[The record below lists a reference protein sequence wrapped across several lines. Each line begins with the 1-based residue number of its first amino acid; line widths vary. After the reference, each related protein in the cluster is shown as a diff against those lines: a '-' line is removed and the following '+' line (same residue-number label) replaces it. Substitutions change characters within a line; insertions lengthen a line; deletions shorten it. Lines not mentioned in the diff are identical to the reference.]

1 MKINELMNLNIQ
13 LFADAADNDSADVN
27 NTVDAEVA
35 AGEEDGIVVLTD
47 NSEDVVTEVSNNN
60 TNDEGAADPE
70 SDSKGNN
77 EDVTQTQAFARRLKE
92 EKTKMQQENQAK
104 LDNFAQQR
112 GFKDWKELEQAN
124 EREQLDNLGIN
135 DQDAF
140 NKFLEDKINN
150 NPVVLEAKKVLE
162 QQKNAEIEKAL
173 NNEISLISEMD
184 PSIKSLDDLAQIP
197 EYDELMDKA
206 VNRGYSLSDAF
217 KVVAFNRIQT
227 KAINESKQSAIDNI
241 NSKSHMKTTSGKG
254 GNEVFVPA
262 DVMAS
267 YRKNMPEM
275 TEEEI
280 KKDYAKFLKG
290 GN

>member
-13 LFADAADNDSADVN
+13 LFADSADNNATVDN
-27 NTVDAEVA
+27 NTVDSEVA
-35 AGEEDGIVVLTD
+35 GGEDDGIVVLTD
-47 NSEDVVTEVSNNN
+47 NSEEEVAEESDNN
-60 TNDEGAADPE
+60 TNDDGAAEPK
-70 SDSKGNN
+70 SDGKSNN
-77 EDVTQTQAFARRLKE
+77 EDITQTQAFARRLKE
-92 EKTKMQQENQAK
+92 EKTKMQQENQTK

-135 DQDAF
+135 DQDTF
-140 NKFLEDKINN
+140 NKFLEEKINN

-173 NNEISLISEMD
+173 NNEISVISEID
-184 PSIKSLDDLAQIP
+184 SSIKSLDDLAQIP

-217 KVVAFNRIQT
+217 KVVAFNRIQSKT
-227 KAINESKQSAIDNI
+227 ITESKQSAIDNI
-241 NSKSHMKTTSGKG
+241 NSKNHMKTTSGKG

-280 KKDYAKFLKG
+280 KKDYEKFLKG